1 MIEVRGISKI
11 YGVYENE
18 VQALDDINLT
28 IEKGEFVAIVG
39 ESGSGKSTLL
49 NMIGGLDDP
58 TEGEVIID
66 DENITELN
74 EEDIA
79 IFRRRKLGVVFQFF
93 NLIKVLTVEE
103 NITLPI
109 MLDHTKVD
117 EKYVNELITILNLE
131 KKRKVLPSK
140 LSGGEQQ
147 RVAIGRALAY
157 KPGIILADEPTGN
170 LDTKNTRDV
179 IGLIKAMAKKYNQ
192 TLVVITHDVKIA
204 GEADRVIT
212 IEDGRVIKDV
222 RKEDE

>member
-1 MIEVRGISKI
+1 MIEVKGLSKV
-11 YGVYENE
+11 YGEYESE
-18 VQALDDINLT
+18 VQALDCIDLVIDQ
-28 IEKGEFVAIVG
+28 GEFVAIVG

-49 NMIGGLDDP
+49 NMIGGLDEP

-66 DENITELN
+66 GENITKLS

-79 IFRRRKLGVVFQFF
+79 IFRRRKLGFVFQFF
-93 NLIKVLTVEE
+93 NLLKVLTVEE

-109 MLDHTKVD
+109 MLDHTKVN
-117 EKYVNELITILNLE
+117 EEYINELIDILKLQA
-131 KKRKVLPSK
+131 KRRKLPSQ

-179 IGLIKAMAKKYNQ
+179 IGLIKSMGKKYNQ
-192 TLVVITHDVKIA
+192 TLVVITHDPKIA

-212 IEDGRVIKDV
+212 IEDGRVIGDE
-222 RKEDE
+222 RK